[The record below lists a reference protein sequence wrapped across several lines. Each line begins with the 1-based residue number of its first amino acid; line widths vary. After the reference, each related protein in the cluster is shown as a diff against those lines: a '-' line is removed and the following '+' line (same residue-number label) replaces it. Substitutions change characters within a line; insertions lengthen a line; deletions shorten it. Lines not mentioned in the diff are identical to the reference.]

1 MCLPGAQMWY
11 CHVQMWLCILR
22 GSCCLLEWVV
32 RAPWLCLGCHDVCA
46 SQDPFSL
53 IRCFLSSCRMGS
65 CALPIVLPHKMP
77 LPSPTPTLEEVQMRT
92 LSSRLV
98 VPQHTQ
104 HTRLQI
110 PVPQRASPSLASN
123 PPAPPGPPFHPRPP
137 SMQEPK
143 HLQNPLCTLGTH
155 PPPKLVAPAPP

>member
-92 LSSRLV
+92 GLLAPGWWSLNTHNTPDFKSQCPN
-98 VPQHTQ
+98 VPAHLWQA
-104 HTRLQI
+104 I
-110 PVPQRASPSLASN
+110 PQPHLALPFIRA
-123 PPAPPGPPFHPRPP
+123 
-137 SMQEPK
+137 
-143 HLQNPLCTLGTH
+143 H
-155 PPPKLVAPAPP
+155 PPCKNLNICKTHYAR